1 MADIGTEESQLQKE
15 AQTKFI
21 LQSKPTKS
29 YQLTNSPGSQGRK
42 RKQKKPKDTHTHPE
56 ACQPR
61 QFKGPWGK
69 GAVHGQS
76 SVVKLLSRV

>member
-1 MADIGTEESQLQKE
+1 MKC
-15 AQTKFI
+15 I

-29 YQLTNSPGSQGRK
+29 YQLTNSLGRQGRN
-42 RKQKKPKDTHTHPE
+42 RKKKKPKDTHIHPE

-76 SVVKLLSRV
+76 SVVKLLSCV

>member
-1 MADIGTEESQLQKE
+1 MANNDRLGARLQAADIGTEESQLQKE

-29 YQLTNSPGSQGRK
+29 YQLTNSPGRQGRK
-42 RKQKKPKDTHTHPE
+42 RRQKKPKDTHIHPE

-61 QFKGPWGK
+61 QFQGPWE
-69 GAVHGQS
+69 
-76 SVVKLLSRV
+76 